1 MKQLLLVRHAKS
13 SWDNIDLDDL
23 DRPLNKRGKKEATL
37 LGRLLKKNGL
47 IPQLIISSPAKRAY
61 KTAIKM
67 THELNLPKKNIEEN
81 KIIYSGNTPKIIE
94 LISSLDKKTDLVL
107 IVGHYPSIMELGNY
121 LTGSNFLKLKTSG
134 FILINLKI
142 KSWKEIAKDKG
153 NILLIDRAS

>member
-81 KIIYSGNTPKIIE
+81 KIIYSGNTHKIIE